1 MRVFVA
7 GATGATGRVFVP
19 RALAAGHEVIFHV
32 RPKSASKS
40 PLGNSPLARVFDLGD
55 PEALTRALAGCEA
68 IVSFVGTESN
78 RIGAGDTYESSDL
91 ASTRQLVEG
100 ARTANVPRLLLQSSV
115 GAGGPGA
122 YLRTKAACEAI
133 VRRSGLRWTVWRP
146 SGLVSPAGS
155 ADEPDARRAPF
166 GSTALFAFISTV
178 PGLRGFAD
186 DYRPIPINVVCDAV
200 LGVLAQP
207 RDCATL
213 SGRDLWALAR
223 PSAHRRPSPG
233 AANVSER

>member
-19 RALAAGHEVIFHV
+19 RAIAAGHDVIFHV

-40 PLGNSPLARVFDLGD
+40 PLGNSPRARIFDLGD
-55 PEALTRALAGCEA
+55 LEAVARALEGCEVV
-68 IVSFVGTESN
+68 VSFVGTDSK
-78 RIGAGDTYESSDL
+78 RFAAGDTHESSDL

-100 ARTANVPRLLLQSSV
+100 ARAANVPRLLLQSSV

-122 YLRTKAACEAI
+122 YLRMKADCEAI
-133 VRRSGLRWTVWRP
+133 VRNSGVRWTVWRP
-146 SGLVSPAGS
+146 SGLVSATGSS
-155 ADEPDARRAPF
+155 ADEADPRRAPF
-166 GSTALFAFISTV
+166 GSTALFAFIGAL

-186 DYRPIPINVVCDAV
+186 DYRPIPVDVVCDAV
-200 LGVLAQP
+200 VRVLTKP
-207 RDCATL
+207 RDCTTL

-223 PSAHRRPSPG
+223 PSKSHGPSSAGPK
-233 AANVSER
+233 VL